1 MKRDKDVFGGSD
13 KDKDKSEK
21 KDEDEG
27 LTPAGP
33 PAVSSATIEEVPWPS
48 SASYP
53 CIV

>member
-1 MKRDKDVFGGSD
+1 MKRDKDVFGGSDKD

-33 PAVSSATIEEVPWPS
+33 PAVSSATIEEIP
-48 SASYP
+48 
-53 CIV
+53 

>member
-1 MKRDKDVFGGSD
+1 MKRDKDVFGGSDKDKD

-33 PAVSSATIEEVPWPS
+33 PAVSSATIEEIP
-48 SASYP
+48 
-53 CIV
+53 